1 METQTVTF
9 TAEVLK
15 APADGKPGA
24 IKTDQGRW
32 ITVWE
37 DEFSSFSKGVRYKA
51 VVYNKP
57 FKGKD
62 NWVISKPD
70 KGGSIEVVGNAAMIV
85 HAPSNG
91 GDDYEDR
98 KSEAIFV
105 TGVVQQA
112 MASGNFGPTDISLL
126 AKAATQAWRGRSQ
139 QEKPTSP
146 LQGDGVPF

>member
-1 METQTVTF
+1 MDTQTVTF
-9 TAEVLK
+9 TVDVLK

-37 DEFSSFSKGVRYKA
+37 DEYAKFSKGYRYKA

-62 NWVISKPD
+62 NWTISKED
-70 KGGSIEVVGNAAMIV
+70 KGGSVEVVSGAPTV
-85 HAPSNG
+85 PHASDNG
-91 GDDYEDR
+91 RDDYEDR

-112 MASGNFGPTDISLL
+112 MASGKFGITEIPVL
-126 AKAATQAWRGRSQ
+126 AKAATQAWRERAMVV
-139 QEKPTSP
+139 EVKKP
-146 LQGDGVPF
+146 LEGNGVPF